1 MLTCISNPPYNM
13 KWNVPP
19 FAQVQERFSKCA
31 VPPSNNANYA
41 FILTALE
48 KADRAAFIL
57 PCGILST
64 DNKSEKDIRKYLI
77 DNNLIESV
85 ITCPDRMFEA
95 TQIPVCIITLDK
107 NKDSELTELIDM
119 RNMFEIEKREQNG
132 QFGGNSHTGR
142 TYVKDIKVFNEEHME
157 GAIKCIQLKKDIKGL
172 CHAATMEEI
181 KNNDYVLTPA
191 RYVGVEESENI
202 HRPYNEI
209 INDLNRI
216 IRDKNVVKFT
226 INESLARKLGL
237 KEIYD
242 SLKQSNKN
250 TEEMNKLYTFFTDI
264 KILKTDYIA
273 LSKNKNEIKIEN
285 KDKDKISEMIILILN
300 MWKQHIMYLN
310 NEENRYL
317 IELRDALLP
326 ELMNGNIDL
335 INIDLDNK
343 NDDEV
348 G

>member
-31 VPPSNNANYA
+31 VPPANNANYA

-64 DNKSEKDIRKYLI
+64 DNKNEKDIRKYLI

-85 ITCPDRMFEA
+85 ITCPDRMFES

-132 QFGGNSHTGR
+132 QFGGNSHTCR
-142 TYVKDIKVFNEEHME
+142 TYVKDIKVFNEEHMQ

-181 KNNDYVLTPA
+181 KEDDYILTPA
-191 RYVGVEESENI
+191 RYVGTEKEENV
-202 HRPYNEI
+202 HRSFDEI
-209 INDLNRI
+209 IEDINRI
-216 IRDKNVVKFT
+216 TRDKNIVKIT
-226 INESLARKLGL
+226 LNRKIARELGVDILKDNVLKSREIVKSMNE
-237 KEIYD
+237 
-242 SLKQSNKN
+242 
-250 TEEMNKLYTFFTDI
+250 TFKAFTDK
-264 KILKTDYIA
+264 KIIEDDYFT
-273 LSKNKNEIKIEN
+273 LTENKEIKIEN
-285 KDKDKISEMIILILN
+285 KDKEKLSEMIPLFML
-300 MWKQHIMYLN
+300 MWKQHIIYLN
-310 NEENRYL
+310 NEQNRYL
-317 IELRDALLP
+317 AELRDAILP
-326 ELMNGNIDL
+326 ELMSGNIDL
-335 INIDLDNK
+335 SKIDLDNK